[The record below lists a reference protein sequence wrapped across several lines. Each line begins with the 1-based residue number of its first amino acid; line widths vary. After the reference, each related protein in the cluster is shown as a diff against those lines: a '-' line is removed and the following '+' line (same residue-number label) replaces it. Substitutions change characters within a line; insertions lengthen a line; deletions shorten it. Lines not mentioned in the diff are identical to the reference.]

1 MSIIDFVA
9 IDIES
14 TGLDH
19 EKDEV
24 IEVALVRFQNG
35 LAVDHYQTLVKP
47 SQEVRAFIHT
57 LTGISADDLA
67 NAPVFG
73 DVADSI
79 RSFIGNFPLVAHNAQ
94 FDSRFLK
101 QAFARIGQVIENQAI
116 YDTLLL
122 SRIIW
127 QDVTNHRLETLIASL
142 GIERAASHR
151 ALPDAQA
158 CGELFV
164 LSIQKFQDF
173 SASIRFELARLA
185 KGTVWESLFAT
196 LSPTEPTPFILA
208 SENAT
213 TPKGAPQGKVPNR
226 VRDYF
231 APNGA
236 LSRTVP
242 GYVANEQQQ
251 HYAEIVERN
260 LFMGGLAVLE
270 AGTGTGKSLGYLVPA
285 AVKAAVNGERVVIST
300 ATRALQEQLLQKDI
314 PLLEPIMGGKLKAA
328 IVKGRNNYLCL
339 RKFHEHLDHAE
350 LLLPVDEREAM
361 MPLLPWVERTTTGDA
376 NESGGFHIGRNRQLW
391 AKLASESSTCVGSSC
406 AYYQQC
412 FGLGARRKAAE
423 ANLVLVNHAL
433 FLQDLATDFAILPTY
448 EHIVFDEAHRLPQAA
463 HEVFGKRIW
472 FFRYRNQVK
481 ILVHVR
487 NPKHGLLAELETWL
501 STQLGDSEA
510 LPFVQLSEKTRQGV
524 QEAEKHLHR
533 FFLRIGKN
541 LKRFADRDGLR
552 YSQPL
557 AIEADADPKPALNE
571 LDSLLASMR
580 ELMEKLVEVPGSA
593 AFQRDLEG
601 SRKELESF
609 RRDFEFVTHSSNEDW
624 AFWMEEPGNP
634 HTLVLWAQPIEPGK
648 QFAAKFYPWIKS
660 ALFTSATMSV
670 QGGLEYYMERM
681 GMHLIESESPK
692 RPFARI
698 LDMPFDV
705 DARRQILIADFLP
718 KPNEKAFQAAMD
730 EVLCAILPEIPV
742 SSMVLFT
749 ALSALGKSH
758 DALAPLF
765 AARNRNLLS
774 QHTDG
779 AIDNLVEIFRKS
791 KGSCLIGAQMLWEG
805 VDLPGD
811 ALEFLVIPKLPFPTP
826 GDALVQA
833 RGDLARAR
841 GGNSFKDVF
850 IPEAVLALRQGMGR
864 LIRGKEDKGVV
875 LLLDPRLIHENY
887 GKSFTRMWGG
897 RHRVV
902 HSLAELKELLEVQQ

>member
-35 LAVDHYQTLVKP
+35 VAVDRYQTLVKP
-47 SQEVRAFIHT
+47 GQEVRAFIHS
-57 LTGISADDLA
+57 LTGISAEDL
-67 NAPVFG
+67 NTAPVFA
-73 DVADSI
+73 DVANSI
-79 RSFIGNFPLVAHNAQ
+79 RTFIGSSPLVAHNAQ

-101 QAFARIGQVIENQAI
+101 QAYTKMGQVFEVNSAF
-116 YDTLLL
+116 DTLLL
-122 SRIIW
+122 SRVIW
-127 QDVTNHRLETLIASL
+127 QEVSNHRLETLIASL

-164 LSIQKFQDF
+164 LSIQKYQDF
-173 SASIRFELARLA
+173 SASIRYELARLA
-185 KGTVWESLFAT
+185 KGTVWESLFASMAPNESVPFAMQSAQPNAPK
-196 LSPTEPTPFILA
+196 LS
-208 SENAT
+208 
-213 TPKGAPQGKVPNR
+213 PQGKVPNR
-226 VRDYF
+226 VHDYF

-251 HYAEIVERN
+251 NYAEIVERN

-285 AVKAAVNGERVVIST
+285 VIKAAVNGERVVIST

-314 PLLEPIMGGKLKAA
+314 PLLEPILGGKLKAA

-350 LLLPVDEREAM
+350 LLLPVEEREAM
-361 MPLLPWVERTTTGDA
+361 MPLIPWVERTTTGDA

-391 AKLASESSTCVGSSC
+391 AKLASESSTCVGQTC
-406 AYYQQC
+406 AYFQQC
-412 FGLGARRKAAE
+412 FGLGARRKATE

-433 FLQDLATDFAILPTY
+433 FLQDLATDFALLPTY

-487 NPKHGLLAELETWL
+487 NPKHGLLAEVETWL
-501 STQLGDSEA
+501 NSQLGVEA
-510 LPFVQLSEKTRQGV
+510 ALSLLQLSDKIRQGV
-524 QEAEKHLHR
+524 QEAEKQLHR

-571 LDSLLASMR
+571 LDSLLESLR
-580 ELMEKLVEVPGSA
+580 KLIDKLADVQGSA
-593 AFQRDLEG
+593 AFQRDLDG

-609 RRDFEFVTHSSNEDW
+609 RRDLEFVTHSSNEEW

-648 QFAAKFYPWIKS
+648 QFASKFYPWIKS

-681 GMHLIESESPK
+681 GMHLIESDSPK

-698 LDMPFDV
+698 LDLPFDI

-718 KPNEKAFQAAMD
+718 KPNDKAFQAAMD

-758 DALAPLF
+758 NALAPLF
-765 AARNRNLLS
+765 AARSRNLLS

-779 AIDNLVEIFRKS
+779 AIDNLVELFRKS

-805 VDLPGD
+805 IDLPGD
-811 ALEFLVIPKLPFPTP
+811 SLEFLVIPKLPFPTP
-826 GDALVQA
+826 GDALIQA

-864 LIRGKEDKGVV
+864 LIRGKEDQGIV

-897 RHRVV
+897 RHTVV
-902 HSLAELKELLEVQQ
+902 HSLEELKNILEVQ